1 MELRLNFRKDDW
13 CDTGL
18 RALENGMALV
28 GVPEG
33 ELGELVERADEEGLP
48 VDVERDGDGRWRV
61 EPEGGATA

>member
-13 CDTGL
+13 CETGL

-28 GVPEG
+28 DVPEERLEELVTCAEEEGVP
-33 ELGELVERADEEGLP
+33 VEVRAD
-48 VDVERDGDGRWRV
+48 GDRWRV